1 MSAKKGKIS
10 YTNNDLEDIIGSTS
24 ATSRSTQDAVRSKRM
39 DHDETSDN
47 IDRFLGFLEDELRNI
62 SDPRKLNLI
71 KRKIICIVFQHTD
84 T

>member
-10 YTNNDLEDIIGSTS
+10 SPSNDLEDIIAS
-24 ATSRSTQDAVRSKRM
+24 ASAISPSTQEAIRSKCINHG
-39 DHDETSDN
+39 DASDN

-62 SDPRKLNLI
+62 TDPKKLNLI

-84 T
+84 A